1 MTVATD
7 GGRYVLPT
15 GRTLTIPTQRTRTLS
30 LTFTRPPGRADWT
43 APEVS
48 LAGGPA
54 LSEQVTL
61 ACNEAGHSDGGGHAL
76 GQRPQIH
83 DVPVLV
89 ACRKGDYVLVDA
101 EIMGPVV
108 LDQEYAVPLHDI
120 QHSLAQLRGPMRAGG
135 VGEMRLC
142 VERSS
147 SRLRQCAIEVLG
159 VRPMRAAGDRDETD
173 TNLRGS

>member
-1 MTVATD
+1 MCIRDRITLDREAGPVTVATD

-61 ACNEAGHSDGGGHAL
+61 ACNEAGQVGRDDGRIGLSLTAARRSLVRGEPVHATPCGEL
-76 GQRPQIH
+76 P
-83 DVPVLV
+83 D
-89 ACRKGDYVLVDA
+89 GDGSITA
-101 EIMGPVV
+101 
-108 LDQEYAVPLHDI
+108 A
-120 QHSLAQLRGPMRAGG
+120 AAGG
-135 VGEMRLC
+135 LVPERVTLTPVGWTL
-142 VERSS
+142 S
-147 SRLRQCAIEVLG
+147 LIHI
-159 VRPMRAAGDRDETD
+159 
-173 TNLRGS
+173 